1 MRLDFK
7 KVIRSVFR
15 RSYYV
20 AVSLILV
27 IMFLTAADVIGRY
40 LFNKP
45 VTGTLEVCEL
55 TLVGMIMLGI
65 AHTQVEG
72 GHVRIML
79 FLRRLSPRVKA
90 ITGIIHSTLAA
101 GIFGIIAWQGMSAAI
116 IDFNRQLTSDLLRW
130 LPIWPFK
137 VIVSVGAF
145 FLTVELLIELVEL
158 INQTREMERA

>member
-7 KVIRSVFR
+7 RVSRSVFR

-20 AVSLILV
+20 AVSLILI
-27 IMFLTAADVIGRY
+27 IMFFTTADVIGRY
-40 LFNKP
+40 LLNKP
-45 VTGTLEVCEL
+45 VTGTLEICQL

-79 FLRRLSPRVKA
+79 FLRRLSPRAKA

-101 GIFGIIAWQGMSAAI
+101 GIFGIVAWQGMLAAI

-137 VIVSVGAF
+137 LLVSIGAF
-145 FLTVELLIELVEL
+145 FLAVELLIELVEF
-158 INQTREMERA
+158 IRQSREMKRV